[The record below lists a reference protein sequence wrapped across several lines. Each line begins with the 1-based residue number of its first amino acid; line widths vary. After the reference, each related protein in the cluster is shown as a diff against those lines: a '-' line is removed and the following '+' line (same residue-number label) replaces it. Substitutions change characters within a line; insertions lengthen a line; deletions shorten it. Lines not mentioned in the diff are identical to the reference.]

1 MIPVY
6 PKFRLSNAYSS
17 WNYSL
22 LMIFLNEMHD
32 FIPKHHGFEEKDD
45 GICFHF
51 TKLDNDQSNLTQTDA
66 QDEENVE
73 NSNLNDNIT
82 KKDYSISVFLGSTII
97 VKLSSD
103 FLIIDISFIK
113 EFTRFPST
121 IGSELKQLKKPRFQ
135 LHIRFSRKFEVFSN
149 TSKNFFY
156 KQSLIYNSRFDYSQ
170 IFNYFS
176 KHIDVRKLP
185 INDDTQMLVKN
196 YVESHYTSNA

>member
-32 FIPKHHGFEEKDD
+32 FIPKNHGFEEKDD

-82 KKDYSISVFLGSTII
+82 KKDYSISVF
-97 VKLSSD
+97 
-103 FLIIDISFIK
+103 F
-113 EFTRFPST
+113 R
-121 IGSELKQLKKPRFQ
+121 
-135 LHIRFSRKFEVFSN
+135 
-149 TSKNFFY
+149 
-156 KQSLIYNSRFDYSQ
+156 IYNYC
-170 IFNYFS
+170 
-176 KHIDVRKLP
+176 
-185 INDDTQMLVKN
+185 
-196 YVESHYTSNA
+196 